1 MADKDDNT
9 ITNPLLSSVGDQIP
23 QDDDNFTTADDDYD
37 NYEVEEEDLLNESE
51 NAENEAASA
60 ELAENQEEQGEEGE
74 ENEEPSRLSKLGES
88 AKNLGKK
95 LGSSAMDTIQSRGFL
110 SGLMRFLIWLFR
122 VIFAYNLYP
131 MLCFIIYFYLIMY
144 VFFGIYMHKGP
155 DTISK
160 KIEQINEFTSLKP
173 DPIKG
178 CEDEFCGKSFWHP
191 KVLSGKMIKIINK
204 FSDYILPFFIIG
216 ILLKSNVVYNTKI
229 KSSNLRI
236 GLTIVSTTI
245 IAIIIG
251 TIGYKGTE
259 FLKPKD
265 EENDYFDQYEDS
277 TQDPAKPD
285 DEIEQLKSLE
295 KEINY

>member
-1 MADKDDNT
+1 MADNDDN
-9 ITNPLLSSVGDQIP
+9 ITPT
-23 QDDDNFTTADDDYD
+23 DDTFDTADDDYD
-37 NYEVEEEDLLNESE
+37 NWEVEEEDLLNEAE

-60 ELAENQEEQGEEGE
+60 ELAENQEEQGEQGEQGE
-74 ENEEPSRLSKLGES
+74 ENEEPSRLSKMGES

-144 VFFGIYMHKGP
+144 VFFGIYMHKGA

-178 CEDEFCGKSFWHP
+178 CEDEF
-191 KVLSGKMIKIINK
+191 
-204 FSDYILPFFIIG
+204 
-216 ILLKSNVVYNTKI
+216 
-229 KSSNLRI
+229 
-236 GLTIVSTTI
+236 
-245 IAIIIG
+245 
-251 TIGYKGTE
+251 
-259 FLKPKD
+259 
-265 EENDYFDQYEDS
+265 
-277 TQDPAKPD
+277 
-285 DEIEQLKSLE
+285 
-295 KEINY
+295 

>member
-9 ITNPLLSSVGDQIP
+9 ITNPLLGSVGDQIP

-60 ELAENQEEQGEEGE
+60 ELAENQEEQEEEGE
-74 ENEEPSRLSKLGES
+74 EKQSRLSKLGES

-251 TIGYKGTE
+251 SIGYKGTE

-277 TQDPAKPD
+277 TQNPAKPD

>member
-1 MADKDDNT
+1 
-9 ITNPLLSSVGDQIP
+9 
-23 QDDDNFTTADDDYD
+23 
-37 NYEVEEEDLLNESE
+37 
-51 NAENEAASA
+51 
-60 ELAENQEEQGEEGE
+60 
-74 ENEEPSRLSKLGES
+74 
-88 AKNLGKK
+88 
-95 LGSSAMDTIQSRGFL
+95 MDTIQSRGFL

-144 VFFGIYMHKGP
+144 IFFGIYMHKGP
-155 DTISK
+155 DSISK
-160 KIEQINEFTSLKP
+160 KIQQINEFTSLKP

-204 FSDYILPFFIIG
+204 FSDYILPIFIIG

-236 GLTIVSTTI
+236 GLTVVSTVI

-259 FLKPKD
+259 YLKPKD

>member
-1 MADKDDNT
+1 MADEQDPNDFPKADD
-9 ITNPLLSSVGDQIP
+9 PS
-23 QDDDNFTTADDDYD
+23 TTADDDYD
-37 NYEVEEEDLLNESE
+37 NYEVDEEELLNESE

-60 ELAENQEEQGEEGE
+60 ELAENQENQEEEGE
-74 ENEEPSRLSKLGES
+74 EKQSRLSKLGES

-216 ILLKSNVVYNTKI
+216 ILLKSNVVYSTKI

-251 TIGYKGTE
+251 SIGYKGTE

-277 TQDPAKPD
+277 TQNPAKPP
-285 DEIEQLKSLE
+285 DEIEQLNSLE

>member
-1 MADKDDNT
+1 MADNENQV
-9 ITNPLLSSVGDQIP
+9 TNPLVSEEDDITEAA
-23 QDDDNFTTADDDYD
+23 DDNFTTADDDYD

>member
-1 MADKDDNT
+1 MADEQDPNDFPKADD
-9 ITNPLLSSVGDQIP
+9 PS
-23 QDDDNFTTADDDYD
+23 TTADDDYD
-37 NYEVEEEDLLNESE
+37 NYEVDEEELLNESE

-60 ELAENQEEQGEEGE
+60 ELAENQENQEEEGE
-74 ENEEPSRLSKLGES
+74 EKQSRLSKLGES

-144 VFFGIYMHKGP
+144 VFFGIYMHKGA
-155 DTISK
+155 DTMSK
-160 KIEQINEFTSLKP
+160 TIEQINEFTSLKP

-259 FLKPKD
+259 YLKPKD

-277 TQDPAKPD
+277 TQNPAKPD
-285 DEIEQLKSLE
+285 DEIEQLNSLE